1 MKNPLGKILATLLII
16 TLLISACQPQNHEPI
31 GATGKHGMVVSA
43 HPEATEIG
51 LRVLQSGGNAM
62 DAACA
67 VELALA
73 VCYPAAG
80 NLGGGGFWVVYQP
93 NGKVHTLDYRE
104 RAPQQAS
111 RNMFLDETGEVIP
124 GLSTQSILS
133 SGVPGTVAGLVMAHE
148 KFGSLPWKRLVQPA
162 IDLAQKGFPLTE
174 AQANDF
180 NRLKKD
186 FLERNSWTVPFVH
199 DTLWNEGDTLVQPD
213 LAETLKRIRD
223 EGKAGFYSGT
233 TAQFLISQS
242 EALQGLLSK
251 TDLEAYEAKWREPI
265 TGTFRDL
272 EFYSMAPPSSGGVAL
287 KQLLGLVE
295 IIGDQFDGHNS
306 PKTVHLMAE
315 CEKLV
320 YADRADYLG
329 DPDFVSVPVDHLT
342 DPDYLKLRAS
352 LVKADTATPA
362 DQISAGA
369 MPPEESQ
376 ETTHFSIA
384 DKWGN
389 AVAVT
394 TTLNAGYGNKI
405 VVRGAGFLLNN
416 EMDDFSIKPGFPNLY
431 GLVGKEANA
440 IQPGKRM
447 LSSMTPTI
455 LTQDGKLFMVVGSPG
470 GSTIITSVFQTILN
484 VVDHQMS
491 MQEAVSAQRFHH
503 QWLPDLIQ
511 HEPAAFDSLTM
522 EQLRSK
528 GHQFRQLNAIGR
540 VDAILVHPDGTYEG
554 GADPR
559 GNDTA
564 KGY

>member
-1 MKNPLGKILATLLII
+1 
-16 TLLISACQPQNHEPI
+16 
-31 GATGKHGMVVSA
+31 
-43 HPEATEIG
+43 
-51 LRVLQSGGNAM
+51 
-62 DAACA
+62 

-306 PKTVHLMAE
+306 PNTVHLMAE

-342 DPDYLKLRAS
+342 DPNYLKLRAS
-352 LVKADTATPA
+352 LVKAETATPA

-369 MPPEESQ
+369 MPPAESQ

-405 VVRGAGFLLNN
+405 VVRA
-416 EMDDFSIKPGFPNLY
+416 
-431 GLVGKEANA
+431 
-440 IQPGKRM
+440 
-447 LSSMTPTI
+447 
-455 LTQDGKLFMVVGSPG
+455 QDSC
-470 GSTIITSVFQTILN
+470 
-484 VVDHQMS
+484 
-491 MQEAVSAQRFHH
+491 
-503 QWLPDLIQ
+503 
-511 HEPAAFDSLTM
+511 
-522 EQLRSK
+522 
-528 GHQFRQLNAIGR
+528 
-540 VDAILVHPDGTYEG
+540 
-554 GADPR
+554 
-559 GNDTA
+559 
-564 KGY
+564 